1 MTQEQVEAASAL
13 LGEVLLHMRRELFC
27 AEYARDRYM
36 QALAQ
41 DGWPH
46 GEIGHLFGVT
56 KQRVQQ
62 ILKTARRDDRLSRRL
77 GLPPRRRQATT
88 R

>member
-41 DGWPH
+41 TDGPT
-46 GEIGHLFGVT
+46 GRSDTSSGSPSKGSNRF
-56 KQRVQQ
+56 
-62 ILKTARRDDRLSRRL
+62 
-77 GLPPRRRQATT
+77 
-88 R
+88 